1 MALGLRSLDG
11 FDWYA
16 RGAQILVD
24 RQEHDGGWPH
34 DRWGRLPSTCLALLF
49 LRKANLAFEIDR
61 VLRLP
66 GPKAELT
73 LATTTGAPETEASP
87 SPSPPPG
94 QDVQGGSSGAD
105 ANGTAGA
112 DDVKVI
118 VTGASQQ
125 AFPRIAV
132 QFEVKRPDGTFLLD
146 AKTR

>member
-1 MALGLRSLDG
+1 M
-11 FDWYA
+11 
-16 RGAQILVD
+16 
-24 RQEHDGGWPH
+24 
-34 DRWGRLPSTCLALLF
+34 LF

-66 GPKAELT
+66 GPKTELA
-73 LATTTGAPETEASP
+73 LATTSSHEAEP
-87 SPSPPPG
+87 SPSAPPPEAEAQPG
-94 QDVQGGSSGAD
+94 PPSAD

-132 QFEVKRPDGTFLLD
+132 QFEVKRADGTLL
-146 AKTR
+146 ARRRAR